1 MNGTGAMGPR
11 NSSPQSS
18 LRKPYLNANT
28 KDGCHG
34 RGQEEG
40 NEEVEAE
47 EEEGEL
53 SIERAPRGAHSAWTL
68 RDA

>member
-1 MNGTGAMGPR
+1 MNVTGAMGPR
-11 NSSPQSS
+11 KQSPQSS

-47 EEEGEL
+47 EEEG
-53 SIERAPRGAHSAWTL
+53 
-68 RDA
+68 